1 MPKDLSTHGSDILKE
16 KIFNGDLPAYELLFK
31 QNYPVLKKYAAKLI
45 RNPQAAEEIASDVLI
60 SIWKKRHELP
70 QITFFR
76 AYLYRSVRNAC
87 LNFLRAEK
95 RPLDEGLSDDIAD
108 LSTPETLLLNSE
120 LNLRIQKAVL
130 GLPPKCKA
138 CFSLVK
144 EEGLS
149 YKEAAQILGIS
160 PKTVDA
166 QLIIALRKI
175 IDVLRTA

>member
-1 MPKDLSTHGSDILKE
+1 MPKDISTHESDILKE

-45 RNPQAAEEIASDVLI
+45 RNPEAAEEIASDVLI

-95 RPLDEGLSDDIAD
+95 KPLDEELLRDVAD
-108 LSTPETLLLNSE
+108 FSTPETLLLNSE
-120 LNLRIQKAVL
+120 LNFRIQKAVL
-130 GLPPKCKA
+130 ELPPKCKA

-166 QLIIALRKI
+166 QIIIALRKI
-175 IDVLRTA
+175 IGALKTV